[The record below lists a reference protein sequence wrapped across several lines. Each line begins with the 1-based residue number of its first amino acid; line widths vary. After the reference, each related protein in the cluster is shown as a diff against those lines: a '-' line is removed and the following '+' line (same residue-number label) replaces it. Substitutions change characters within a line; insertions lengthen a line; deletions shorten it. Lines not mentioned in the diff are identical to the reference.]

1 MLECFQEAT
10 AQWGIPSR
18 VRSDY
23 GGENVL
29 VADLM
34 LQLRG
39 TNRGSF
45 ITGSSVHNQRIERL
59 WREVHRVVVRHF
71 ANLFYY
77 LESSNHLDPL
87 NEHQLFAL
95 HFVFLP
101 RINRACNE
109 LTSQLNFRPMRTAHN
124 LSPVQLFVSRCME
137 LYGSQSTVVREL
149 FDDRQ
154 ENSLHSVVDPPS
166 FGVEIDESE
175 VNEEIDNHV
184 TVPFTEI
191 ENMDNITEILREF
204 QPLEDDGNFGINTFL
219 RVCRLIDTL

>member
-1 MLECFQEAT
+1 MSETKPNVFYFIGMDGYSRCCVFLRCSTNNKAVTVLECFQEAT

-45 ITGSSVHNQRIERL
+45 IT
-59 WREVHRVVVRHF
+59 
-71 ANLFYY
+71 
-77 LESSNHLDPL
+77 
-87 NEHQLFAL
+87 
-95 HFVFLP
+95 
-101 RINRACNE
+101 
-109 LTSQLNFRPMRTAHN
+109 RPMRTAHN

-175 VNEEIDNHV
+175 VNEETDNHV
-184 TVPFTEI
+184 TVPFTES
-191 ENMDNITEILREF
+191 ENMDNITEM
-204 QPLEDDGNFGINTFL
+204 GTFY
-219 RVCRLIDTL
+219 VFVD